1 MKKTNIQHKT
11 TDILTDKIEFIERQ
25 FEHEEDFNL
34 MLTSVEDPVQRDI
47 LSGLLRIKR
56 DIGDRDLR
64 EYLETQRRKTYQ
76 RLFG

>member
-34 MLTSVEDPVQRDI
+34 MLTSVEDSVQRDI

>member
-1 MKKTNIQHKT
+1 MENREIRNIEHYQAFDAIDFIDQYYDHEGSFNV
-11 TDILTDKIEFIERQ
+11 ILRSIA
-25 FEHEEDFNL
+25 
-34 MLTSVEDPVQRDI
+34 DPVQRDI